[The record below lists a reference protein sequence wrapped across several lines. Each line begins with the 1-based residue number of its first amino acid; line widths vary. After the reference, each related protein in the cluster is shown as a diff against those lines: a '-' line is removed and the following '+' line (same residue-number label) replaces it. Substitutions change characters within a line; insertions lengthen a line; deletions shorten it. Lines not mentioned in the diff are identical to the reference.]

1 LAGSAA
7 RVAFLAVLAS
17 AACLANSIIGYDYTW
32 TGPPIGGIW
41 QGVNWNGSAGDT
53 GPVTGYVSYPTASVY
68 IPGGN
73 VVTVGNGPNNT
84 WAGAGSL
91 TVDSGSQ
98 VVVPPGYSFQVAS
111 TLNNAGDILVGGPGN
126 GSTADLI
133 AGGSVGYG
141 SYVGATFS
149 GGGTVTLSGGALT
162 PGNYGSLGLLLS
174 DQTVQGSG
182 LIDMTA
188 LDIESPSKIDANI
201 PGATLLMDSL
211 AGNSVVTNNDIMQ
224 ASNGGILQLGS
235 SHWNGG
241 PITVTQGSG
250 GVIQALAG
258 STVMLGWNTSPQP
271 NDYGS
276 SSSITAGTLAGA
288 GSIQAR
294 DGFILNGVANSGTI
308 DVLVNSNNGDVSG
321 LVLEGSINNTGTIL
335 LDTANLGLGANTTL
349 TGSGTVQLNGMTF
362 NANGYSISSDNTWQ
376 GTGTLVLPQNGNT
389 GSISTFTNSGTINAN
404 VSGATLLIDGG
415 RGSLANSGTME
426 ATGGAVLQLGS
437 SHWNNGPI
445 YITQTGAG
453 SIVAGVGSTVM
464 LGYNTSDYGAPG
476 SITGGTL
483 TGPGRIEARDGFILD
498 SVANAGDLHAI
509 ANTANGS
516 ALALTLQNLAG
527 NSGAITVENGAT
539 MAINGTTNLTGGGTL
554 FLNGGNVTASGATI
568 TSDNLVH
575 GSGSFSLSASTFVNN
590 GTIAAGTGQT
600 LGIGGSD
607 STVTNNG
614 TVQVASG
621 GTVMLGNLTNYQAAT
636 QTLSGGTYD
645 VGGTFVLYTYNGT
658 PSTIVHN
665 AATLILNGPG
675 ASVQWG
681 YQTSCCSSLFGDA
694 LTAYFADNLANG
706 TFEVINGAT
715 YVAAGNFSNEGI
727 IDVGAGSAFGVGGT
741 FTNTG
746 TLNVDGT
753 LTAALMAIAAGQKR
767 SGTGTVESDVAVY
780 GTAQPG
786 DDPGI
791 LTVAGDYTQE
801 PGSTLDI
808 ELGGTALGQYDQLNI
823 DGNLSLLGG
832 DLDVLLWNGYVP
844 TTSASF
850 DILNWTGSL
859 SGPGFDSI
867 EYPALPAG
875 YYFQPEWSTNSL
887 TPEVL
892 YNGGPAA
899 PDPAT
904 FWLVGCGLLAG
915 GYWRGRRHGKRQG
928 KE

>member
-1 LAGSAA
+1 
-7 RVAFLAVLAS
+7 VALQAILVAT
-17 AACLANSIIGYDYTW
+17 ACLANDIVGYDYTW

-73 VVTVGNGPNNT
+73 VVTVGNGPINT

-91 TVDSGSQ
+91 TIDSGSQ

-111 TLNNAGDILVGGPGN
+111 TLNNAGDILVGGSGN
-126 GSTADLI
+126 GSTPTLM

-141 SYVGATFS
+141 SNVGATFS

-174 DQTVQGSG
+174 DQTVQGTG

-201 PGATLLMDSL
+201 YGATLLMDSL
-211 AGNSVVTNNDIMQ
+211 AGNSVVTNNGIMQ
-224 ASNGGILQLGS
+224 ASDGGILQLGS

-241 PITVTQGSG
+241 PVTVTQGSG

-271 NDYGS
+271 NDYDS
-276 SSSITAGTLAGA
+276 SVSSIAGGALTGA

-294 DGFILNGVANSGTI
+294 NGFILNGVANSGTI
-308 DVLVNSNNGDVSG
+308 DVLVNSNNGGVAG

-349 TGSGTVQLNGMTF
+349 TSGGTVQLNGMTF

-376 GTGTLVLPQNGNT
+376 GTGTLVLPLNGNT

-415 RGSLANSGTME
+415 GFLANSGTME
-426 ATGGAVLQLGS
+426 ATGGGVLQLGS
-437 SHWNNGPI
+437 SHWNNGPV
-445 YITQTGAG
+445 YITQTGTG
-453 SIVAGVGSTVM
+453 SIVAGAGSTVM

-483 TGPGRIEARDGFILD
+483 SGPGQIQTYDGFVLNG
-498 SVANAGDLHAI
+498 VTNAGDLHVMV
-509 ANTANGS
+509 NTLTPGTNPLG
-516 ALALTLQNLAG
+516 LTLQNLAG
-527 NSGAITVENGAT
+527 NSGTITVENGAT

-554 FLNGGNVTASGATI
+554 FLNGGNVAASGATI

-590 GTIAAGTGQT
+590 GTIAAGNGQT

-636 QTLSGGTYD
+636 QTLNGGTYD

-675 ASVQWG
+675 ALVQWG
-681 YQTSCCSSLFGDA
+681 YQTGCCSSLFGDA

-706 TFEVINGAT
+706 TFELINGAT

-753 LTAALMAIAAGQKR
+753 LTAALMAIAAGQKL
-767 SGTGTVESDVAVY
+767 SGTGTVEGDVAVY

-808 ELGGTALGQYDQLNI
+808 ELGGTAPGQYDQLSI

-867 EYPALPAG
+867 EYPALPTG
-875 YYFQPEWSTNSL
+875 YYFQTEWGTNSL
-887 TPEVL
+887 ALEVL

-904 FWLVGCGLLAG
+904 FWLVGGGLVAG
-915 GYWRGRRHGKRQG
+915 GYWRRRRHGRRQG